1 MERYLSRS
9 PKICH
14 PNRQGGW
21 DGEAITKG
29 GNRDDKDVYDST
41 AIVATKTFVSNT
53 MLALTPTASRW
64 VHLEALEGKTKT
76 KEIDEINKEYIKY
89 CKKVIFTKLQVLLT
103 QI

>member
-1 MERYLSRS
+1 MGWRS
-9 PKICH
+9 HHK
-14 PNRQGGW
+14 R
-21 DGEAITKG
+21 

-53 MLALTPTASRW
+53 MLASTPTASRW

-76 KEIDEINKEYIKY
+76 KEIDEINKRVHQVLQESN
-89 CKKVIFTKLQVLLT
+89 FTKLQVLLT